1 MDQICALLYRGL
13 WLWCTAGC
21 KTVVPCRYVHV
32 SVLCARV
39 LCTVRKEVSHRI
51 EALSTTLARVTL
63 PRRAASMKCSFES
76 AKLCGVETFQCTEE
90 QRSLKS
96 SATFAGRRRHYL
108 PATDKTLQELH
119 KLPTSSYKLVICL
132 ALNILFKAYHSRVW
146 IKNNGL
152 AKKLVDSVFVN
163 GMSCLVKKILPN
175 KWR

>member
-1 MDQICALLYRGL
+1 M
-13 WLWCTAGC
+13 
-21 KTVVPCRYVHV
+21 
-32 SVLCARV
+32 
-39 LCTVRKEVSHRI
+39 SHRI

-90 QRSLKS
+90 LQRSLKS
-96 SATFAGRRRHYL
+96 PATFAERRLHYL
-108 PATDKTLQELH
+108 LCQQQTKHCKNCTNFPH
-119 KLPTSSYKLVICL
+119 SYKLVIRL